1 MGRTVFPVCAS
12 FGPTFMALGHVVPH
26 REGFPV
32 GLLIA
37 LPGAIMLT
45 IALNILY
52 REVTARDRTVDHPAN

>member
-1 MGRTVFPVCAS
+1 MGKTLFPVCAS
-12 FGPTFMALGHVVPH
+12 FGPTFLALGHVVPH
-26 REGFPV
+26 REGFPI

-52 REVTARDRTVDHPAN
+52 REVTARERTADRTAD